1 MNAIARVNASRRL
14 SPAALA
20 FLKGFEWFVPYPYD
34 DAIAPVRGVYREWT
48 GGPVKGTLTIGYGHT
63 NAAAHPLKIK
73 PGLRITE
80 AEAREILDV
89 DLDPCEGDVRRMVT
103 VPLTQGEFDACTDFD
118 FNCGEDNFANIARR
132 LNAGDYAG
140 ARAALDLY
148 VNPPVYRAGL
158 QRRRDGE
165 QALWDLPDPVSIAP
179 RPRLPAPA
187 DVALPPRPEIL
198 GEDPARCPTVVA
210 PPIAPEIPPAD
221 RGAHSRPSRCTTA
234 PRSSRIT
241 AWRHLAHRRRRRRR
255 GRRRCRHDDRPGER
269 ARLPGRQRQ
278 RAHFGRHRA
287 RPHRRPHHRRRRR
300 LCALCAMGSRRP
312 AAAGVPARVA
322 QAPPPLKWPTQFD

>member
-34 DAIAPVRGVYREWT
+34 DAIAPVKGVYREWT
-48 GGPVKGTLTIGYGHT
+48 GGAVKGTLTIGYGHT

-73 PGLRITE
+73 PGIRISE

-118 FNCGEDNFANIARR
+118 FNCGADNFANIARR

-179 RPRLPAPA
+179 RPLPVPAPVN
-187 DVALPPRPEIL
+187 VALPPRPEIL
-198 GEDPARCPTVVA
+198 VEDPATLPTVVA
-210 PPIAPEIPPAD
+210 PPLAPEIPPSIAAHIPD
-221 RGAHSRPSRCTTA
+221 EPVHHGAEVEPDHGLG
-234 PRSSRIT
+234 SSRT
-241 AWRHLAHRRRRRRR
+241 VAGA
-255 GRRRCRHDDRPGER
+255 G
-269 ARLPGRQRQ
+269 A
-278 RAHFGRHRA
+278 
-287 RPHRRPHHRRRRR
+287 
-300 LCALCAMGSRRP
+300 
-312 AAAGVPARVA
+312 AAAGGAGMTIDQASELAYQVDNANAHISAGTVLGLIVGLIILAGAGYALFARWDRGGRPLPAFL
-322 QAPPPLKWPTQFD
+322 PEWLKRRLR